1 MSIFPTKI
9 LLATDGS
16 EEAEM
21 AAKTAVGLVQQTG
34 SELHIIHVLASPL
47 DTHDPSS
54 FEPGWRRQLETRA
67 RSELKDEVDTI
78 EASGGAVANTHLGV
92 GRPDAEIVALAEEI
106 GAGLIVMGSR
116 GLGGVRR
123 ALMGSVSSAVVRHA
137 HCPVMVVRGEA
148 VIFPTKIL
156 LATDGSEDSELAAR
170 AAADLAKSSGSEL
183 HVVYVQPM
191 PERHSR
197 PMRFAVDLPP
207 QVVESVEQEGR
218 SKLEKL
224 GQKMRQESSE
234 VTQAHARVGLPAA
247 EIVTLAEKVGAGL
260 IVMGSRGLGGV
271 RRALMGSVSDSVV
284 RNAHFPVLVVRPEK
298 ARATEKEAG
307 LLMTIRAELPGLS
320 PEDVD
325 ISLHENVLTISGE
338 RKAEQEEERGG
349 YYIRERSYGYFS
361 RSFTLPQGT
370 DESKVHAR
378 FDQGV
383 LEVTVE
389 GAGAIEEPKRIHI
402 EGSGS

>member
-21 AAKTAVGLVQQTG
+21 AAKTAVGLAQQTG
-34 SELHIIHVLASPL
+34 SELHVIHVLALPL

-78 EASGGAVANTHLGV
+78 EASGGAVADTYLGV

-116 GLGGVRR
+116 GLGGIRR

-148 VIFPTKIL
+148 VVFPTKIL

-191 PERHSR
+191 PARHSR

-207 QVVESVEQEGR
+207 KVVESVEEEAR
-218 SKLEKL
+218 TKLEKL
-224 GQKMRQESSE
+224 VQKMREESSE
-234 VTQAHARVGLPAA
+234 VTQAHAREGLPAA
-247 EIVTLAEKVGAGL
+247 EIVTLAEEVGAGL

-284 RNAHFPVLVVRPEK
+284 RHAQCPVLVVRPEK
-298 ARATEKEAG
+298 ARATEQEAG
-307 LLMTIRAELPGLS
+307 LLMTIRAELPGVK
-320 PEDVD
+320 PEDVE
-325 ISLHENVLTISGE
+325 ISLQNNVLTISGE

-349 YYIRERSYGYFS
+349 YYIRERRYGSFS
-361 RSFTLPQGT
+361 RSISLPQGT
-370 DESKVHAR
+370 DESKIHAR

-389 GAGAIEEPKRIHI
+389 GAGAIEEPKRIQI
-402 EGSGS
+402 EGSSS